1 MWFVE
6 KYDGIGLMIEGEKIF
21 EKDGLQKIEIFS
33 TKLGK
38 MLVIDGKIQF
48 SEADEKFYHEMLVHV
63 PMLLHP
69 EPKKVLIVG
78 GGDGGAAREILKHGV
93 ESIKLVEIDENVIE
107 ACKKYIGIDEGALN
121 DERVEIIIEDGI
133 EFVKN
138 CKEKF
143 DVIIVD
149 GSDPDAVS
157 KPLISRDFYSR
168 CSEIGEIFVTQSQSP
183 FMQQEYFEAILKN
196 SSPFSWRRIYLSFM
210 PTYPS
215 GMWSFMVASRHK
227 ISFRIEEI
235 EKRYEER
242 GIQTIHYTP
251 RLHLASFT
259 LPKWVEEI
267 VKKYME

>member
-1 MWFVE
+1 MFIE
-6 KYDGIGLMIEGEKIF
+6 RYDGIGLMVEGEKIF
-21 EKDGLQKIEIFS
+21 EKEGMQKIEIFS
-33 TKLGK
+33 TSLGK

-69 EPKKVLIVG
+69 NPKKILIIG
-78 GGDGGAAREILKHGV
+78 GGDGGAAREALKHGV

-107 ACKKYIGIDEGALN
+107 ACKKYIGIDEGALS
-121 DERVEIIIEDGI
+121 DARVEILLEDGI

-138 CKEKF
+138 CEDKF
-143 DVIIVD
+143 DVVIVD

-157 KPLISRDFYSR
+157 KPLISKDFYSK
-168 CSEIGEIFVTQSQSP
+168 CSQLADIFVTQSQSP
-183 FMQQEYFEAILKN
+183 FMQRGYFEAILKN
-196 SSPFSWRRIYLSFM
+196 SSSFEWRRVYLSFM

-227 ISFRIEEI
+227 ISFSMEEI

-242 GIQTIHYTP
+242 GIQTFHYTP
-251 RLHLASFT
+251 SLHLASFT

-267 VKKYME
+267 VKKYIE